1 MTDNRERLEP
11 NQPGVEAP
19 EEERDDIDLIL
30 RHVSRQFPEAL
41 ARALVATREPIEVGG
56 WIDTQVSGRQRR
68 LDRALEVTIGGERY
82 LLHVEWQLKMTA
94 EVPFRVYE
102 YNVLLSLAQAD
113 GARPGQEPLPI
124 ESVVVLLGGRDE
136 PWPAEGEYRTSR
148 PKARFSGVQFRIEPV
163 YQCTVAELMARDS
176 PLWLIFAPLAV
187 DADERSLEQVIEA
200 LRAQTSPRELEE
212 LGVAMAVLADAD
224 KRQRG
229 LRGVITSL
237 LPEEVVMQSWIY
249 KQGKQKGL
257 EEGRQEGLEQG
268 LEQGLEKGLGP
279 LAHLFERRLARALT
293 PAERGVLVRRLD
305 TLGPERLGDLVVDF
319 SPEALAAWL
328 AAPDAS

>member
-1 MTDNRERLEP
+1 MENRERIEP
-11 NQPGVEAP
+11 VRPQAQAP
-19 EEERDDIDLIL
+19 EEERDDVDLIL

-41 ARALVATREPIEVGG
+41 ARALVTTREPIVVGG

-68 LDRALEVTIGGERY
+68 LDRALEVSLGGKRC
-82 LLHVEWQLKMTA
+82 LLHVEWQLAMTA
-94 EVPFRVYE
+94 DVPFRVYE
-102 YNVLLSLAQAD
+102 YNVLLSLAQKD
-113 GARPGQEPLPI
+113 GARPGEIPLPI
-124 ESVVVLLGGRDE
+124 ESVVVLLGGREE
-136 PWPAEGEYRTSR
+136 PWPVEGAYRTSR
-148 PKARFSGVQFRIEPV
+148 RKARFSGVRFRIEPV
-163 YQCTVAELMARDS
+163 YQCTVAELMARES

-187 DADERSLEQVIEA
+187 DASERSLPQVIET
-200 LRAQTSPRELEE
+200 LRARTSPRELEE

-237 LPEEVVMQSWIY
+237 LPEEVVMESWIY
-249 KQGKQKGL
+249 KQGKQT
-257 EEGRQEGLEQG
+257 G

-279 LAHLFERRLARALT
+279 LAHLFERRLTRGLT
-293 PAERGVLVRRLD
+293 QAERGVLVRRLD
-305 TLGPERLGDLVVDF
+305 TVGPERLGDLVIDL